1 MPRSRKKV
9 ADMAEW
15 TVMVY
20 MAGDNNLD
28 AAGVTDLLEMK
39 KVGSSAKL
47 NVLAQFDRA
56 GGKGTTKRYRL
67 RQGTTLAADTLA
79 DLGETNTG
87 DPAVLQD
94 FFAWGIKTYP
104 ARRVMG
110 VLWNHGAGWDD
121 SNLYGGDYFG
131 GQAPPVVHKGFA
143 LDARGSVATRAP
155 RKAPSLAPVPLAQ
168 ARAAVRH
175 ARRALFSTTVDTM
188 VKTRAIAFDDQAKD
202 FLDNGEIESVMR
214 AICQQLGRK
223 IDILAFDAC
232 LMSMLEVGYQIKD
245 TATYCVGS
253 QEEEPNNGWPY
264 TGILTALAKRPAM
277 APADLAKTVVTQ
289 YLASYRTSDG
299 VTFSATDLGRID
311 AVVATVNTLGA
322 ALVKAMGGKPELAA
336 IRTVRAGVQEY
347 SAPYDDYVDLVDLCS
362 GLGKLVNNA
371 DVTGAC
377 AAVTAAQGQMVLKS
391 GFKGARLAQS
401 HGLSIYFPKKRVCAL
416 YSTLDFTKKNAWATF
431 LNAYVDAL
439 GQRAW
444 G

>member
-1 MPRSRKKV
+1 MPTSRKKV
-9 ADMAEW
+9 ADGAEW

-28 AAGVTDLLEMK
+28 AAGVADLLEMK
-39 KVGSSAKL
+39 KVGSSAKI

-56 GGKGTTKRYRL
+56 GGKGTTKFYRL

-87 DPAVLQD
+87 DPAVLQA
-94 FFAWGIKTYP
+94 FLAWGITTYP
-104 ARRVMG
+104 ARRFMA

-131 GQAPPVVHKGFA
+131 GQAPPVVHKGYA
-143 LDARGSVATRAP
+143 LDARGRVAIRAP
-155 RKAPSLAPVPLAQ
+155 RKVPRMPPVPLAQ

-175 ARRALFSTTVDTM
+175 ARRALFCTTVDTM

-202 FLDNGEIESVMR
+202 YLDNGEIKAVMKG
-214 AICQQLGRK
+214 ICQQLGRK
-223 IDILAFDAC
+223 IDILGFDAC

-264 TGILTALAKRPAM
+264 TGILTTLAKKPAM
-277 APADLAKTVVTQ
+277 APADLARTVVTQ
-289 YLASYRTSDG
+289 YLASYRAADG
-299 VTFSATDLGRID
+299 VTFAATDLGRID
-311 AVVATVNTLGA
+311 AVAAAVNTLGA
-322 ALVKAMGGKPELAA
+322 ALVKAMAGKPELTA
-336 IRTVRAGVQEY
+336 IRAVRADVQEY
-347 SAPYDDYVDLVDLCS
+347 SAPYDDYVDLVDLCR
-362 GLGKLVNNA
+362 GLDKLLNNA
-371 DVTGAC
+371 EVAAAC
-377 AAVTAAQGQMVLKS
+377 AAVTAAQAQMVLKS
-391 GFKGARLAQS
+391 GYKGARLAHS
-401 HGLSIYFPKKRVCAL
+401 HGSSIYFPKRKVCAL
-416 YSTLDFTKKNAWATF
+416 YSTLDFTKNNAWAAF
-431 LNAYVDAL
+431 VNAYVASL